1 MTLSDLDAAQKIVA
15 KSKRLT
21 QDINVLQKTKS
32 CKVVFCLDNGHDLTL
47 YAKSIKNNSTSDDLV
62 EALHQNVIS
71 AMVEERSDLQKTF
84 EEL

>member
-1 MTLSDLDAAQKIVA
+1 MTLSDLDRAQKIVA
-15 KSKRLT
+15 KSKNLT
-21 QDINVLQKTKS
+21 RDINVLQKTKS

-47 YAKSIKNNSTSDDLV
+47 YAKSIKNNTTSDLV